1 MSSDW
6 IPSADADLSGWLAN
20 FLNSANENLTALH
33 LTTADMAPVSTA
45 YGNWTSA
52 YEHHLTAQTAASAA
66 REDKD
71 AKGEAVAAVL
81 RPLVARIQAT
91 PTVTDS
97 LRQALG
103 LTVRST
109 TRTPAGVPTTRPVAT
124 VDTSH
129 RLRHTI
135 AFVDELTPT
144 SRAKPDDVSGCE
156 IWVKVGAVPT
166 DPSEL
171 SYLALDTRSP
181 YVAEYDG
188 ADAGKIAHYM
198 LRWVSTRGDRGPWS
212 QTVSGTIT
220 G

>member
-1 MSSDW
+1 MSQDW
-6 IPSADADLSGWLAN
+6 FPESDADIFPWLQNFTSYAN
-20 FLNSANENLTALH
+20 QNKVPLGLVQADVTPLQIAMDRWVDAIEAHTSAQAAAQSARQAKDAERDTIENL
-33 LTTADMAPVSTA
+33 V
-45 YGNWTSA
+45 
-52 YEHHLTAQTAASAA
+52 
-66 REDKD
+66 
-71 AKGEAVAAVL
+71 
-81 RPLVARIQAT
+81 RPLVNKIQAT
-91 PTVTDS
+91 PGVTDTQRSS
-97 LRQALG
+97 LG
-103 LTVRST
+103 ITVRST
-109 TRTPAGVPTTRPVAT
+109 TRTAVAAPTTRPVAT

-144 SRAKPDDVSGCE
+144 TRAKPDGVSGCE
-156 IWVKVGAVPT
+156 IWVKVGTAPT

-171 SYLALDTRSP
+171 SYLAMDTRSP

-198 LRWVSTRGDRGPWS
+198 LRWVNTRGERGPWS